1 MLFICGPAPVMI
13 VLICAC
19 WSAVRFNLAY
29 KCPGPWCQPCGPA
42 GGGVAVL
49 ASSAALAIEMLVAAA
64 NSAPAASRVPASEMR
79 IDFMFIAPDT
89 VEEDL
94 RRYPKPA
101 KCKLVSAAM
110 QSTVKNCKFNGQ
122 ERCRRP
128 TVPEY
133 EAANMIGSNPPPTEA
148 AAAREARVLLVD
160 DDRELCQM
168 LTEYLEAE
176 HFDVKSVHDGGD
188 ALAELRANAFEIL
201 ILDVMLPSVG
211 GFDVL
216 RKLGASHATPIL
228 MLTARGDDVDRIV
241 GLELG
246 ADDYLSKPFNPRE
259 LVARI
264 RAILRRASNRAAR
277 GGAPDELTVGPI
289 NLNTGT
295 HLVHVNATSV
305 PLTGAE
311 FRVLELLMRSA
322 GQVISRDSMTEQ
334 ALGRK
339 LAAYD
344 RSIDT
349 HISNLRRKLDLPA
362 GKNPEIKNVRGSG
375 YTLTWA

>member
-1 MLFICGPAPVMI
+1 MTVTNMP
-13 VLICAC
+13 
-19 WSAVRFNLAY
+19 SADLN
-29 KCPGPWCQPCGPA
+29 G
-42 GGGVAVL
+42 
-49 ASSAALAIEMLVAAA
+49 
-64 NSAPAASRVPASEMR
+64 MR
-79 IDFMFIAPDT
+79 EP
-89 VEEDL
+89 
-94 RRYPKPA
+94 
-101 KCKLVSAAM
+101 
-110 QSTVKNCKFNGQ
+110 
-122 ERCRRP
+122 
-128 TVPEY
+128 
-133 EAANMIGSNPPPTEA
+133 
-148 AAAREARVLLVD
+148 RVLLVD

-168 LTEYLEAE
+168 LSEYLHAE

-188 ALAELRANAFEIL
+188 ALQELNSNDFEIV

-211 GFDVL
+211 GLDVL
-216 RKLGASHATPIL
+216 RKLGASYPTPIL

-264 RAILRRASNRAAR
+264 RAVLRRASSRTAR
-277 GGAPDELTVGPI
+277 TVPEELNVGPI
-289 NLNTGT
+289 TLNAGT
-295 HLVHVNATSV
+295 RQVHVAEKPV
-305 PLTGAE
+305 ALTGAE

-349 HISNLRRKLDLPA
+349 HISNLRRKLDLES

-375 YTLTWA
+375 YTLTWAHA

>member
-1 MLFICGPAPVMI
+1 MTL
-13 VLICAC
+13 
-19 WSAVRFNLAY
+19 
-29 KCPGPWCQPCGPA
+29 
-42 GGGVAVL
+42 
-49 ASSAALAIEMLVAAA
+49 
-64 NSAPAASRVPASEMR
+64 
-79 IDFMFIAPDT
+79 
-89 VEEDL
+89 
-94 RRYPKPA
+94 
-101 KCKLVSAAM
+101 
-110 QSTVKNCKFNGQ
+110 
-122 ERCRRP
+122 
-128 TVPEY
+128 
-133 EAANMIGSNPPPTEA
+133 SNPPPADNSQT
-148 AAAREARVLLVD
+148 REARVLLVD

-168 LTEYLEAE
+168 LTEYLNAE

-188 ALAELRANAFEIL
+188 ALEVLQASEFEIL

-216 RKLGASHATPIL
+216 RKLGASYETPIL
-228 MLTARGDDVDRIV
+228 MLTARGDDIDRIV

-264 RAILRRASNRAAR
+264 RAILRRASIRTSR
-277 GGAPDELTVGPI
+277 GSVADELAVGPI
-289 NLNTGT
+289 TLHTGT
-295 HLVHVNATSV
+295 HLVHVADKPV

-322 GQVISRDSMTEQ
+322 GQVISREAMTEQ

-339 LAAYD
+339 LVAYD

-349 HISNLRRKLDLPA
+349 HISNLRRKLDLEA

-375 YTLTWA
+375 YTLTWAHA

>member
-1 MLFICGPAPVMI
+1 MTL
-13 VLICAC
+13 
-19 WSAVRFNLAY
+19 
-29 KCPGPWCQPCGPA
+29 
-42 GGGVAVL
+42 
-49 ASSAALAIEMLVAAA
+49 
-64 NSAPAASRVPASEMR
+64 
-79 IDFMFIAPDT
+79 
-89 VEEDL
+89 
-94 RRYPKPA
+94 
-101 KCKLVSAAM
+101 
-110 QSTVKNCKFNGQ
+110 
-122 ERCRRP
+122 
-128 TVPEY
+128 
-133 EAANMIGSNPPPTEA
+133 SNPPPTELNQ
-148 AAAREARVLLVD
+148 AREARVLLVD

-168 LTEYLEAE
+168 LTEYLDAE

-188 ALAELRANAFEIL
+188 ALEELKQSDFEIL
-201 ILDVMLPSVG
+201 ILDVMLPSLG

-216 RKLGASHATPIL
+216 RKLGASYSTPIL

-264 RAILRRASNRAAR
+264 RAILRRASNRAAKNSV
-277 GGAPDELTVGPI
+277 PDVLVVGPI

-295 HLVHVNATSV
+295 HQVHVADKPV

-322 GQVISRDSMTEQ
+322 GQVISRDAMTEQ

-339 LAAYD
+339 LVAYD

-349 HISNLRRKLDLPA
+349 HISNLRRKLDLEL

-375 YTLTWA
+375 YTLTWAHA